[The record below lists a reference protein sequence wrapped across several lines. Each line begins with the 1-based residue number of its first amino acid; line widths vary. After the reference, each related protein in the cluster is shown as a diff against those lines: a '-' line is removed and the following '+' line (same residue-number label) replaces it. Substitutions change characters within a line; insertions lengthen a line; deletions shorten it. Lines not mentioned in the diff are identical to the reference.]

1 MNTKQY
7 DIIVL
12 GFGKAGKTLAAKFG
26 SMGKSVAMIEENPLM
41 YGGTCINIACIPTKT
56 MIIAASKGLS
66 YDQVLNQR
74 EVVTSRLRNK
84 NFGMLDTN
92 EHVDVYTGHGAF
104 ISRLRNKNFGMLDTN
119 EHVDVY
125 TGHGAFISNK
135 EIAVTAGEDK
145 IILSADTIVINT
157 GAVAI
162 KPNISGIDTAIGFY
176 NSTEIQQLPTQPSTL
191 GVIGAGP
198 IGLEFASLYA
208 KLGAK
213 VTVFNIESSILKRE
227 EPIVQELATEYLTE
241 QGITILNNVTLDSV
255 SNDDNKPVIKANNQN
270 YTFDAVLYATG
281 RKANTANIGL
291 EHTDIATNER
301 GAIVVNDTC
310 ESSVPGVYAVGDV
323 NGGPQFTYVS
333 LDDFRIVFGTLTGN
347 GQYTLKDRKNIPY
360 TTFLTPPLS
369 RVGLTE
375 EDAINQGYTVKTKE
389 MLVATMPRAHVN
401 DYLKGAFKIVVDAD
415 NDLILGATLYSQ
427 GAEELINLIKMAMDN
442 NIPYTYF
449 KNQIFTHPTMA
460 ENLNDLCNF

>member
-1 MNTKQY
+1 MNTKHY
-7 DIIVL
+7 DLIVL
-12 GFGKAGKTLAAKFG
+12 GFGKAGKTLAAKLG
-26 SMGKSVAMIEENPLM
+26 SMGKAVAMIEENPLM

-56 MIIAASKGLS
+56 MIVAASKGLS

-84 NFGMLDTN
+84 NFNMLDTN
-92 EHVDVYTGHGAF
+92 EHIDVYTGHG
-104 ISRLRNKNFGMLDTN
+104 
-119 EHVDVY
+119 E
-125 TGHGAFISNK
+125 FISNK

-145 IILSADTIVINT
+145 IVLSSDTIIINT
-157 GAVAI
+157 GAVSI
-162 KPNISGIDTAIGFY
+162 KPNIDDIDTATGFY
-176 NSTEIQQLPTQPSTL
+176 NSTEIQHLSSQPSTL
-191 GVIGAGP
+191 GIIGAGP

-208 KLGAK
+208 KLGTK
-213 VTVFNIESSILKRE
+213 VTVFNIDSNILKRE
-227 EPIVQELATEYLTE
+227 EPIAQKLANEYLTE
-241 QGITILNNVTLDSV
+241 QGVTVLNSVTLNAV
-255 SNDDNKPVIKANNQN
+255 SNKGNKPVITADNQN

-281 RKANTANIGL
+281 RRPNTTNIGL
-291 EHTDIATNER
+291 KNTDITTNER

-323 NGGPQFTYVS
+323 NGGPQFTYIS
-333 LDDFRIVFGTLTGN
+333 LDDFRIVFGALTGN
-347 GQYTLKDRKNIPY
+347 GHYTLKDRKNIPY
-360 TTFLTPPLS
+360 TTFLTPPLA

-375 EDAINQGYTVKTKE
+375 EEAINKGYTVKTKE

-401 DYLKGAFKIVVDAD
+401 DNLKGAFKIVV
-415 NDLILGATLYSQ
+415 NTENNLILGATLYSQ
-427 GAEELINLIKMAMDN
+427 SAEELINLIKMAMDN

>member
-1 MNTKQY
+1 MNTKHY
-7 DIIVL
+7 NLIVL

-26 SMGKSVAMIEENPLM
+26 AMGKAVAMIEENPLM

-56 MIIAASKGLS
+56 MIVAASKGLS

-92 EHVDVYTGHGAF
+92 EHVDVYTGHG
-104 ISRLRNKNFGMLDTN
+104 
-119 EHVDVY
+119 E
-125 TGHGAFISNK
+125 FISNK

-145 IILSADTIVINT
+145 IILSSETIIINT

-162 KPNISGIDTAIGFY
+162 KPNIDGIRAATGFY
-176 NSTEIQQLPTQPSTL
+176 NSTEIQQLSTQPSTL
-191 GVIGAGP
+191 GIIGAGP

-227 EPIVQELATEYLTE
+227 EPIVQELANEYLTE
-241 QGITILNNVTLDSV
+241 QGITILNDVTLNSV
-255 SNDDNKPVIKANNQN
+255 SNDGNKPVITANGQN

-281 RKANTANIGL
+281 RKPNTDNIGL
-291 EHTDIATNER
+291 ENTDIITNER

-323 NGGPQFTYVS
+323 NGGPQFTYIS
-333 LDDFRIVFGTLTGN
+333 LDDFRIVCGALTGN

-360 TTFLTPPLS
+360 TTFLTPPLA
-369 RVGLTE
+369 RIGLTE
-375 EDAINQGYTVKTKE
+375 EDSINKGYTVKTKE

-401 DYLKGAFKIVVDAD
+401 DYLKGAFKIVVNAD

>member
-1 MNTKQY
+1 MNTKHY
-7 DIIVL
+7 DLIVL
-12 GFGKAGKTLAAKFG
+12 GFGKAGKTLAAKLG
-26 SMGKSVAMIEENPLM
+26 SMGKAVAMIEENPLM

-84 NFGMLDTN
+84 NFNMLDTN
-92 EHVDVYTGHGAF
+92 EHIDVYTGHG
-104 ISRLRNKNFGMLDTN
+104 
-119 EHVDVY
+119 E
-125 TGHGAFISNK
+125 FISNK

-145 IILSADTIVINT
+145 IVLSSDTIIINT
-157 GAVAI
+157 GAVSI
-162 KPNISGIDTAIGFY
+162 KPNIDGINTATGFY
-176 NSTEIQQLPTQPSTL
+176 NSTEIQHLSSQPGTL
-191 GVIGAGP
+191 GIIGAGP

-208 KLGAK
+208 KLGTK
-213 VTVFNIESSILKRE
+213 VTVFNIDSNILKRE
-227 EPIVQELATEYLTE
+227 EPIAQKLANEYLTE
-241 QGITILNNVTLDSV
+241 QGVTVLNSVTLNAV
-255 SNDDNKPVIKANNQN
+255 SNKGNKPVITADNQN

-281 RKANTANIGL
+281 RRPNTTNIGL
-291 EHTDIATNER
+291 ENTDITTNER

-323 NGGPQFTYVS
+323 NGGPQFTYIS
-333 LDDFRIVFGTLTGN
+333 LDDFRIVFGALTGN
-347 GQYTLKDRKNIPY
+347 GHYTLKDRKNIPY
-360 TTFLTPPLS
+360 TTFLTPPLA

-375 EDAINQGYTVKTKE
+375 EEAINKGYTVKTKE

-401 DYLKGAFKIVVDAD
+401 DNLKGAFKIVV
-415 NDLILGATLYSQ
+415 NTENNLILGATLYSQ
-427 GAEELINLIKMAMDN
+427 SAEELINLIKMAMDN

>member
-1 MNTKQY
+1 MNTKHY
-7 DIIVL
+7 NLIVL

-26 SMGKSVAMIEENPLM
+26 SMGKAVAMIEENPLM

-56 MIIAASKGLS
+56 MIVAASKGLS

-84 NFGMLDTN
+84 NFNMLDTN
-92 EHVDVYTGHGAF
+92 EHIDVYTGHG
-104 ISRLRNKNFGMLDTN
+104 
-119 EHVDVY
+119 E
-125 TGHGAFISNK
+125 FISNK

-145 IILSADTIVINT
+145 IVLSSDTIIINT
-157 GAVAI
+157 GAVSI
-162 KPNISGIDTAIGFY
+162 KPNINGIDTATGFY
-176 NSTEIQQLPTQPSTL
+176 NSTEIQHLSSQPSTL
-191 GVIGAGP
+191 GIIGAGP

-208 KLGAK
+208 KLGTK
-213 VTVFNIESSILKRE
+213 VTVFNIDSNILKRE
-227 EPIVQELATEYLTE
+227 EPIAQKLANEYLTE
-241 QGITILNNVTLDSV
+241 QGVTVLNSVTLNAV
-255 SNDDNKPVIKANNQN
+255 SNKGNKPVITADNQN

-281 RKANTANIGL
+281 RRPNTTNIGL
-291 EHTDIATNER
+291 ENTDITTNER

-323 NGGPQFTYVS
+323 NGGPQFTYIS
-333 LDDFRIVFGTLTGN
+333 LDDFRIVFGALTGN
-347 GQYTLKDRKNIPY
+347 GHYTLKDRKNIPY
-360 TTFLTPPLS
+360 TTFLTPPLA

-375 EDAINQGYTVKTKE
+375 EEAINKGYTVKTKE

-401 DYLKGAFKIVVDAD
+401 DNLKGAFKIVV
-415 NDLILGATLYSQ
+415 NTENNLILGATLYSQ
-427 GAEELINLIKMAMDN
+427 SAEELINLIKMAMDN

>member
-1 MNTKQY
+1 MNTKHY
-7 DIIVL
+7 DLIVL

-26 SMGKSVAMIEENPLM
+26 SMGKAVAMIEENPLM

-92 EHVDVYTGHGAF
+92 EHVDVYTGHG
-104 ISRLRNKNFGMLDTN
+104 
-119 EHVDVY
+119 E
-125 TGHGAFISNK
+125 FISNK
-135 EIAVTAGEDK
+135 EIAVIAGEDK
-145 IILSADTIVINT
+145 IILSGETIIINT

-162 KPNISGIDTAIGFY
+162 KPNIDGISAATGFY
-176 NSTEIQQLPTQPSTL
+176 NSTEIQQLSPQPNTL

-208 KLGAK
+208 KLGTK
-213 VTVFNIESSILKRE
+213 VTVFNIKSSILKRE
-227 EPIVQELATEYLTE
+227 EPIVQELANEYLTE
-241 QGITILNNVTLDSV
+241 QGITILNDITLNSV
-255 SNDDNKPVIKANNQN
+255 SNDGNKPVITANSQN

-281 RKANTANIGL
+281 RKPNTANIGL
-291 EHTDIATNER
+291 ENTDITTNER

-323 NGGPQFTYVS
+323 NGGPQFTYIS
-333 LDDFRIVFGTLTGN
+333 LDDFRIVFGALTGN

-360 TTFLTPPLS
+360 TTFLTPPLA
-369 RVGLTE
+369 RIGLTE
-375 EDAINQGYTVKTKE
+375 EDAINKGYTVKTKE

-401 DYLKGAFKIVVDAD
+401 DYLKGALKIVVNAD

>member
-1 MNTKQY
+1 MNTKHY
-7 DIIVL
+7 DLIVL
-12 GFGKAGKTLAAKFG
+12 GFGKAGKTLAAKLG
-26 SMGKSVAMIEENPLM
+26 SMGKAVAMIEENPLM

-56 MIIAASKGLS
+56 MIVAASKGLS

-84 NFGMLDTN
+84 NFNMLDTN
-92 EHVDVYTGHGAF
+92 EHIDVYTGHG
-104 ISRLRNKNFGMLDTN
+104 
-119 EHVDVY
+119 E
-125 TGHGAFISNK
+125 FISNK

-145 IILSADTIVINT
+145 IVLSSDTIIINT
-157 GAVAI
+157 GAVSI
-162 KPNISGIDTAIGFY
+162 KPNIDGIDTATGFY
-176 NSTEIQQLPTQPSTL
+176 NSTEIQHLSSQPSTL
-191 GVIGAGP
+191 GIIGAGP

-208 KLGAK
+208 KLGTK
-213 VTVFNIESSILKRE
+213 VTVFNIDSNILKRE
-227 EPIVQELATEYLTE
+227 EPIAQKLANEYLTE
-241 QGITILNNVTLDSV
+241 QGVTILNSVTLNAV
-255 SNDDNKPVIKANNQN
+255 SNKENKPVITADNQN

-281 RKANTANIGL
+281 RRPNTTNIGL
-291 EHTDIATNER
+291 ENTDITTNER

-323 NGGPQFTYVS
+323 NGGPQFTYIS
-333 LDDFRIVFGTLTGN
+333 LDDFRIVFGALTGN
-347 GQYTLKDRKNIPY
+347 GHYTLKDRKNIPY
-360 TTFLTPPLS
+360 TTFLTPPLA

-375 EDAINQGYTVKTKE
+375 EEAINKGYTVKTKE

-401 DYLKGAFKIVVDAD
+401 DSLKGAFKIVV
-415 NDLILGATLYSQ
+415 NTENNLILGATLYSQ
-427 GAEELINLIKMAMDN
+427 SAEELINLIKMAMDN

>member
-1 MNTKQY
+1 MNTKHY
-7 DIIVL
+7 DLIVL

-26 SMGKSVAMIEENPLM
+26 SMGKAVAMIEENPLM

-56 MIIAASKGLS
+56 MIMAASKGLS

-84 NFGMLDTN
+84 NFGMLDNN
-92 EHVDVYTGHGAF
+92 EHVDVYTGHG
-104 ISRLRNKNFGMLDTN
+104 
-119 EHVDVY
+119 E
-125 TGHGAFISNK
+125 FISNK
-135 EIAVTAGEDK
+135 EIAITAGEDK
-145 IILSADTIVINT
+145 IILSGETIIINT

-162 KPNISGIDTAIGFY
+162 KPNIDGISAATGFY
-176 NSTEIQQLPTQPSTL
+176 NSTEIQQLSPQPNTL

-208 KLGAK
+208 KLGTK
-213 VTVFNIESSILKRE
+213 VTVFNIESGILKRE
-227 EPIVQELATEYLTE
+227 EPIVQELANEYLTE
-241 QGITILNNVTLDSV
+241 QGITILNDVTLNSV
-255 SNDDNKPVIKANNQN
+255 SNDGNKPVITANGQN

-281 RKANTANIGL
+281 RKPNTANIGL
-291 EHTDIATNER
+291 ENTDITTNER
-301 GAIVVNDTC
+301 GAIIVNDTC
-310 ESSVPGVYAVGDV
+310 ESSVPSVYAVGDV
-323 NGGPQFTYVS
+323 NGGPQFTYIS
-333 LDDFRIVFGTLTGN
+333 LDDFRIVFGALTGN

-360 TTFLTPPLS
+360 TTFLTPPLA

-375 EDAINQGYTVKTKE
+375 EDAINKGYTVKTKE

-401 DYLKGAFKIVVDAD
+401 DYLKGAFKIVVNAD

>member
-84 NFGMLDTN
+84 NFGMLDNN
-92 EHVDVYTGHGAF
+92 EHVDVYTGHG
-104 ISRLRNKNFGMLDTN
+104 
-119 EHVDVY
+119 E
-125 TGHGAFISNK
+125 FISNK
-135 EIAVTAGEDK
+135 EIAITAGEDK
-145 IILSADTIVINT
+145 IILCGETIIINT

-162 KPNISGIDTAIGFY
+162 KPNISGIDTATGFY

-323 NGGPQFTYVS
+323 NGGPQFTYIS
-333 LDDFRIVFGTLTGN
+333 LDDFRIVFGALTGN
-347 GQYTLKDRKNIPY
+347 SQYTLKDRKNILICWFYPDDISDTNQKWTKVESSSCSIWRY
-360 TTFLTPPLS
+360 IFFICTDNSLTS
-369 RVGLTE
+369 FH
-375 EDAINQGYTVKTKE
+375 K
-389 MLVATMPRAHVN
+389 H
-401 DYLKGAFKIVVDAD
+401 F
-415 NDLILGATLYSQ
+415 
-427 GAEELINLIKMAMDN
+427 
-442 NIPYTYF
+442 
-449 KNQIFTHPTMA
+449 
-460 ENLNDLCNF
+460 C

>member
-1 MNTKQY
+1 MNTKHY
-7 DIIVL
+7 DLIVL

-26 SMGKSVAMIEENPLM
+26 SMGKAVAMIEENPLM

-84 NFGMLDTN
+84 NFAMLDTN
-92 EHVDVYTGHGAF
+92 EHVDVYTGHG
-104 ISRLRNKNFGMLDTN
+104 
-119 EHVDVY
+119 E
-125 TGHGAFISNK
+125 FISNK
-135 EIAVTAGEDK
+135 EIAITAGEDK
-145 IILSADTIVINT
+145 IILCGETIIINT
-157 GAVAI
+157 GAVSI
-162 KPNISGIDTAIGFY
+162 KPNIDGISAATGFY
-176 NSTEIQQLPTQPSTL
+176 NSTEIQQLSPQPNTL

-208 KLGAK
+208 KLGTK
-213 VTVFNIESSILKRE
+213 VTVFNIESGILKRE
-227 EPIVQELATEYLTE
+227 EPIVQELANEYLTE
-241 QGITILNNVTLDSV
+241 QGITILNDVTLNSV
-255 SNDDNKPVIKANNQN
+255 FNDGNKPVITANGQN

-281 RKANTANIGL
+281 RKPNTANIGL
-291 EHTDIATNER
+291 ENTDITTNER

-323 NGGPQFTYVS
+323 NGGPQFTYIS
-333 LDDFRIVFGTLTGN
+333 LDDFRIVFGALTGN

-360 TTFLTPPLS
+360 TTFLTPPLA

-375 EDAINQGYTVKTKE
+375 EDAINKGYTVKTKE

-401 DYLKGAFKIVVDAD
+401 DYLKGAFKIVVNAD

-427 GAEELINLIKMAMDN
+427 GAEELINLIKMAIDN

>member
-1 MNTKQY
+1 MNTKHY
-7 DIIVL
+7 DIVVL

-92 EHVDVYTGHGAF
+92 EHVDVYTGHG
-104 ISRLRNKNFGMLDTN
+104 
-119 EHVDVY
+119 E
-125 TGHGAFISNK
+125 FISNK

-145 IILSADTIVINT
+145 IILSGETIIINT

-162 KPNISGIDTAIGFY
+162 KPNIDGIGTATGFY
-176 NSTEIQQLPTQPSTL
+176 NSTEIQHLSPQPSTL
-191 GVIGAGP
+191 GIIGAGP

-208 KLGAK
+208 KLGTK
-213 VTVFNIESSILKRE
+213 VTVFNIDSTILKRE
-227 EPIVQELATEYLTE
+227 EPLVQELANEYLAE
-241 QGITILNNVTLDSV
+241 QGVTILNSVTLNTV
-255 SNDDNKPVIKANNQN
+255 SNDGTKPVITTDHEN
-270 YTFDAVLYATG
+270 YTFDTVLYATG

-291 EHTDIATNER
+291 ENTDITTNDR

-323 NGGPQFTYVS
+323 NGGPQFTYIS
-333 LDDFRIVFGTLTGN
+333 LDDFRIVFGALTGK

-360 TTFLTPPLS
+360 TTFLTPPLA

-375 EDAINQGYTVKTKE
+375 EDAINKGYTVKTKE

-401 DYLKGAFKIVVDAD
+401 DYLKGAFKIVVNAD

>member
-1 MNTKQY
+1 
-7 DIIVL
+7 
-12 GFGKAGKTLAAKFG
+12 
-26 SMGKSVAMIEENPLM
+26 
-41 YGGTCINIACIPTKT
+41 
-56 MIIAASKGLS
+56 
-66 YDQVLNQR
+66 
-74 EVVTSRLRNK
+74 
-84 NFGMLDTN
+84 ML
-92 EHVDVYTGHGAF
+92 
-104 ISRLRNKNFGMLDTN
+104 
-119 EHVDVY
+119 
-125 TGHGAFISNK
+125 
-135 EIAVTAGEDK
+135 
-145 IILSADTIVINT
+145 
-157 GAVAI
+157 
-162 KPNISGIDTAIGFY
+162 FY
-176 NSTEIQQLPTQPSTL
+176 
-191 GVIGAGP
+191 
-198 IGLEFASLYA
+198 
-208 KLGAK
+208 
-213 VTVFNIESSILKRE
+213 
-227 EPIVQELATEYLTE
+227 
-241 QGITILNNVTLDSV
+241 
-255 SNDDNKPVIKANNQN
+255 
-270 YTFDAVLYATG
+270 TG

-323 NGGPQFTYVS
+323 NGGPQFTYIS
-333 LDDFRIVFGTLTGN
+333 LDDFRIVFGALTGN
-347 GQYTLKDRKNIPY
+347 SQYTLKDRKNIPY

>member
-1 MNTKQY
+1 MNTKHY
-7 DIIVL
+7 DLIVL
-12 GFGKAGKTLAAKFG
+12 GFGKAGKTLAAKLG
-26 SMGKSVAMIEENPLM
+26 SMGKAVAMIEENPLM

-56 MIIAASKGLS
+56 MIVAASKGLS

-84 NFGMLDTN
+84 NFNMLDTN
-92 EHVDVYTGHGAF
+92 EHIDVYTGHG
-104 ISRLRNKNFGMLDTN
+104 
-119 EHVDVY
+119 E
-125 TGHGAFISNK
+125 FISNK

-145 IILSADTIVINT
+145 IVLSSDTIIINT
-157 GAVAI
+157 GAVSI
-162 KPNISGIDTAIGFY
+162 KPNIDGIDTATGFY
-176 NSTEIQQLPTQPSTL
+176 NSTEIQHLSSQPSTL
-191 GVIGAGP
+191 GIIGAGP

-208 KLGAK
+208 KLGTK
-213 VTVFNIESSILKRE
+213 VTVFNIDSNILKRE
-227 EPIVQELATEYLTE
+227 EPIAQKLANEYLTE
-241 QGITILNNVTLDSV
+241 QGVTVLNSVTLNAV
-255 SNDDNKPVIKANNQN
+255 SNKGNKPVITADNQN

-281 RKANTANIGL
+281 RRPNTTNIGL
-291 EHTDIATNER
+291 KNTDITTNER

-323 NGGPQFTYVS
+323 NGGPQFTYIS
-333 LDDFRIVFGTLTGN
+333 LDDFRIVFDALTGN
-347 GQYTLKDRKNIPY
+347 GHYTLKDRKNIPY
-360 TTFLTPPLS
+360 TTFLTPPLA

-375 EDAINQGYTVKTKE
+375 EEAINKGYTVKTKE

-401 DYLKGAFKIVVDAD
+401 DNLKGAFKIVV
-415 NDLILGATLYSQ
+415 NTENNLILGATLYSQ
-427 GAEELINLIKMAMDN
+427 SAEELINLIKMAMDN

>member
-1 MNTKQY
+1 MNTKHY
-7 DIIVL
+7 DLIVL

-26 SMGKSVAMIEENPLM
+26 SMGKAVAMIEENPLM

-92 EHVDVYTGHGAF
+92 EHVDVYTGHG
-104 ISRLRNKNFGMLDTN
+104 
-119 EHVDVY
+119 E
-125 TGHGAFISNK
+125 FISNK
-135 EIAVTAGEDK
+135 EIAVTVGEDK
-145 IILSADTIVINT
+145 IILSGETIIINT

-162 KPNISGIDTAIGFY
+162 KPNIDGISAATGFY
-176 NSTEIQQLPTQPSTL
+176 NSTEIQQLSPQPNTL

-208 KLGAK
+208 KLGTK
-213 VTVFNIESSILKRE
+213 VTVFNIESGILKRE
-227 EPIVQELATEYLTE
+227 EPIVQELANEYLTE
-241 QGITILNNVTLDSV
+241 QGITILNDITLNSV
-255 SNDDNKPVIKANNQN
+255 SNDGNKPVITANGQH

-281 RKANTANIGL
+281 RKPNTANIGL
-291 EHTDIATNER
+291 ENTDITTNER

-323 NGGPQFTYVS
+323 NDGPQFTYIS
-333 LDDFRIVFGTLTGN
+333 LDDFRIVFGALTGN

-360 TTFLTPPLS
+360 TTFLTPPLA

-375 EDAINQGYTVKTKE
+375 GDAINKGYTVKTKE

-401 DYLKGAFKIVVDAD
+401 DYLKGAFKIVVNAD

>member
-1 MNTKQY
+1 MNTKHY
-7 DIIVL
+7 DLIVL

-26 SMGKSVAMIEENPLM
+26 SMGKAVAMIEENPLM

-84 NFGMLDTN
+84 NFAMLDTN
-92 EHVDVYTGHGAF
+92 EHVDVYTGHG
-104 ISRLRNKNFGMLDTN
+104 
-119 EHVDVY
+119 E
-125 TGHGAFISNK
+125 FISNK
-135 EIAVTAGEDK
+135 EIAITAGEDK
-145 IILSADTIVINT
+145 IVLSSDTIIINT

-162 KPNISGIDTAIGFY
+162 KPNISGIDTATGFY
-176 NSTEIQQLPTQPSTL
+176 NSTEIQQLSPQPNTL
-191 GVIGAGP
+191 GIIGAGP

-227 EPIVQELATEYLTE
+227 EPIVQELANEYLTE
-241 QGITILNNVTLDSV
+241 QGISILNDVTLNSV
-255 SNDDNKPVIKANNQN
+255 SNDGNKPVITANGQN

-281 RKANTANIGL
+281 RKPNTGNIGL
-291 EHTDIATNER
+291 ENTDITTNDC
-301 GAIVVNDTC
+301 GAIAVNDTC

-323 NGGPQFTYVS
+323 NGGPQFTYIS
-333 LDDFRIVFGTLTGN
+333 LDDFRIVFGALTGN

-360 TTFLTPPLS
+360 TTFLTPPLA

-375 EDAINQGYTVKTKE
+375 EDAINKGYTVNTKE

-401 DYLKGAFKIVVDAD
+401 DYLKGAFKIVV
-415 NDLILGATLYSQ
+415 NTENNLILGATLYSQ

>member
-84 NFGMLDTN
+84 NFTMLDSN
-92 EHVDVYTGHGAF
+92 DHVDVYTGHG
-104 ISRLRNKNFGMLDTN
+104 
-119 EHVDVY
+119 E
-125 TGHGAFISNK
+125 FISNK

-241 QGITILNNVTLDSV
+241 QGITILNNVTLESV
-255 SNDDNKPVIKANNQN
+255 SNDGDKPVITANNQN

-323 NGGPQFTYVS
+323 NGGPQFTYIS
-333 LDDFRIVFGTLTGN
+333 LDDFRIVFGALTGN
-347 GQYTLKDRKNIPY
+347 SQYTLKDRKNIPY
-360 TTFLTPPLS
+360 TTFLTPP
-369 RVGLTE
+369 
-375 EDAINQGYTVKTKE
+375 INQGYTVKTKE

>member
-84 NFGMLDTN
+84 NFTMLN
-92 EHVDVYTGHGAF
+92 
-104 ISRLRNKNFGMLDTN
+104 
-119 EHVDVY
+119 
-125 TGHGAFISNK
+125 SN
-135 EIAVTAGEDK
+135 DH
-145 IILSADTIVINT
+145 
-157 GAVAI
+157 VAI
-162 KPNISGIDTAIGFY
+162 KPNIPGIDTATGFY

-255 SNDDNKPVIKANNQN
+255 SNDSNKPVIKANNQN

-291 EHTDIATNER
+291 EHTDIVTNER

-427 GAEELINLIKMAMDN
+427 CAEELINLIKMAMDN

>member
-1 MNTKQY
+1 MNTKHY
-7 DIIVL
+7 DLIVL
-12 GFGKAGKTLAAKFG
+12 GFGKASKTLAAKLG
-26 SMGKSVAMIEENPLM
+26 SMGKAVAMIEENPLM

-56 MIIAASKGLS
+56 MIVAASKGLS

-84 NFGMLDTN
+84 NFNMLDTN
-92 EHVDVYTGHGAF
+92 EHIDVYTGHG
-104 ISRLRNKNFGMLDTN
+104 
-119 EHVDVY
+119 E
-125 TGHGAFISNK
+125 FISNK

-145 IILSADTIVINT
+145 IVLSSDTIIINT
-157 GAVAI
+157 GAVSI
-162 KPNISGIDTAIGFY
+162 KPNIDGIDTATGFY
-176 NSTEIQQLPTQPSTL
+176 NSTEIQHLSSQPSTL
-191 GVIGAGP
+191 GIIGAGP

-208 KLGAK
+208 KLGTK
-213 VTVFNIESSILKRE
+213 VTVFNIDSNILKRE
-227 EPIVQELATEYLTE
+227 EPIAQKLANEYLTE
-241 QGITILNNVTLDSV
+241 QGVTVLNSVTLNAV
-255 SNDDNKPVIKANNQN
+255 SNKGNKPVITADNQN

-281 RKANTANIGL
+281 RRPNTTNIGL
-291 EHTDIATNER
+291 ENTDITTNER

-323 NGGPQFTYVS
+323 NGGPQFTYIS
-333 LDDFRIVFGTLTGN
+333 LDDFRIVFGALTGN
-347 GQYTLKDRKNIPY
+347 GHYTLKDRKNIPY
-360 TTFLTPPLS
+360 TTFLTPPLA

-375 EDAINQGYTVKTKE
+375 EEAINKGYTVKTKE

-401 DYLKGAFKIVVDAD
+401 DNLKGAFKIVV
-415 NDLILGATLYSQ
+415 NTENNLILGATLYSQ
-427 GAEELINLIKMAMDN
+427 SAEELINLIKIAMDN

>member
-1 MNTKQY
+1 MNTKHY
-7 DIIVL
+7 DLIVL

-26 SMGKSVAMIEENPLM
+26 SMGKAVAMIEENPLM

-92 EHVDVYTGHGAF
+92 EHVDVYTGHG
-104 ISRLRNKNFGMLDTN
+104 
-119 EHVDVY
+119 E
-125 TGHGAFISNK
+125 FISNK

-145 IILSADTIVINT
+145 IILCGETIIINT

-162 KPNISGIDTAIGFY
+162 KPNIDGISAATGFY
-176 NSTEIQQLPTQPSTL
+176 NSTEIQQLSPQPNTL

-208 KLGAK
+208 KLGTK
-213 VTVFNIESSILKRE
+213 VTVFNIKSSILKRE
-227 EPIVQELATEYLTE
+227 EPIVQELANEYLTE
-241 QGITILNNVTLDSV
+241 QGITILNDITLNSV
-255 SNDDNKPVIKANNQN
+255 SNDGNKPVITANSQN

-281 RKANTANIGL
+281 RKPNTANIGL
-291 EHTDIATNER
+291 ENTDITTNER

-323 NGGPQFTYVS
+323 NGGPQFTYIS
-333 LDDFRIVFGTLTGN
+333 LDDFRIVFGALTGN

-360 TTFLTPPLS
+360 TTFLTPPLA
-369 RVGLTE
+369 RIGLTE
-375 EDAINQGYTVKTKE
+375 EDAINKGYTVKTKE

-401 DYLKGAFKIVVDAD
+401 DYLKGALKIVVNAD

>member
-92 EHVDVYTGHGAF
+92 EHVDVYTGHG
-104 ISRLRNKNFGMLDTN
+104 
-119 EHVDVY
+119 E
-125 TGHGAFISNK
+125 FISNK

-162 KPNISGIDTAIGFY
+162 KPNISGIDTATGFY

-241 QGITILNNVTLDSV
+241 QGIEMKKQISFLGDDKDIEEKLSQKFEISENAETLVV
-255 SNDDNKPVIKANNQN
+255 SKLSLKNLYNISNAIYENDYEEKIIKFLLENKEIIIIKEGIEYSKYENIPV
-270 YTFDAVLYATG
+270 AVLKRYEEYIEKIKTYGIKIESKDFYINSLEKKEEVYSKKLLDLNSLRELEIKGIKRLVIENSIVTSSAQEYA
-281 RKANTANIGL
+281 
-291 EHTDIATNER
+291 
-301 GAIVVNDTC
+301 
-310 ESSVPGVYAVGDV
+310 
-323 NGGPQFTYVS
+323 
-333 LDDFRIVFGTLTGN
+333 
-347 GQYTLKDRKNIPY
+347 KDKNI
-360 TTFLTPPLS
+360 
-369 RVGLTE
+369 E
-375 EDAINQGYTVKTKE
+375 I
-389 MLVATMPRAHVN
+389 
-401 DYLKGAFKIVVDAD
+401 
-415 NDLILGATLYSQ
+415 
-427 GAEELINLIKMAMDN
+427 IKRR
-442 NIPYTYF
+442 
-449 KNQIFTHPTMA
+449 
-460 ENLNDLCNF
+460 

>member
-1 MNTKQY
+1 MNTKHY
-7 DIIVL
+7 DLIVL
-12 GFGKAGKTLAAKFG
+12 GFGKAGKTLAAKLG
-26 SMGKSVAMIEENPLM
+26 SMGKAVAMIEENPLM

-56 MIIAASKGLS
+56 MIVAASKGLS

-84 NFGMLDTN
+84 NFNMLDTN
-92 EHVDVYTGHGAF
+92 EHIDVYTGHG
-104 ISRLRNKNFGMLDTN
+104 
-119 EHVDVY
+119 E
-125 TGHGAFISNK
+125 FISNK

-145 IILSADTIVINT
+145 IVLSSDTIIINT
-157 GAVAI
+157 GAVSI
-162 KPNISGIDTAIGFY
+162 KPNIDGIDTATGFY
-176 NSTEIQQLPTQPSTL
+176 NSTEIQHLSSQPSTL
-191 GVIGAGP
+191 GIIGAGP

-208 KLGAK
+208 KLGTK
-213 VTVFNIESSILKRE
+213 VTVFNIDSNILKRE
-227 EPIVQELATEYLTE
+227 EPIAQKLANEYLTE
-241 QGITILNNVTLDSV
+241 QGVTVLNSVTLNAV
-255 SNDDNKPVIKANNQN
+255 SNKGNKPVITADNQN

-281 RKANTANIGL
+281 RRPNTTNIGL
-291 EHTDIATNER
+291 ENTDITTNER

-323 NGGPQFTYVS
+323 NGGPQFTYIS

-347 GQYTLKDRKNIPY
+347 GHYTLKDRKNIPY
-360 TTFLTPPLS
+360 TTFLTPPLA
-369 RVGLTE
+369 RIGLTE
-375 EDAINQGYTVKTKE
+375 EEAINKGYTVKTKE

-401 DYLKGAFKIVVDAD
+401 DNLKGAFKIVV
-415 NDLILGATLYSQ
+415 NTENNLILGATLYSQ
-427 GAEELINLIKMAMDN
+427 SAEELINLIKMAMDN

>member
-1 MNTKQY
+1 MNTKHY
-7 DIIVL
+7 DLIVL
-12 GFGKAGKTLAAKFG
+12 GFGKAGKTLAAKLG
-26 SMGKSVAMIEENPLM
+26 SMGKAVAMIEENPLM

-84 NFGMLDTN
+84 NFNMLDTN
-92 EHVDVYTGHGAF
+92 EHVDVYTGHG
-104 ISRLRNKNFGMLDTN
+104 
-119 EHVDVY
+119 E
-125 TGHGAFISNK
+125 FISNK
-135 EIAVTAGEDK
+135 EIAITAGEDK
-145 IILSADTIVINT
+145 IILCGETIIINT
-157 GAVAI
+157 GAVSI
-162 KPNISGIDTAIGFY
+162 KPNIDGISAATGFY
-176 NSTEIQQLPTQPSTL
+176 NSTEIQQLSPQPNTL

-208 KLGAK
+208 KLGTK
-213 VTVFNIESSILKRE
+213 VTVFNIESGILKRE
-227 EPIVQELATEYLTE
+227 EPIVQELANEYLTE
-241 QGITILNNVTLDSV
+241 QGITILNDVTLNSV
-255 SNDDNKPVIKANNQN
+255 SNDGNKPVITANGQH

-281 RKANTANIGL
+281 RKPNTANIGL
-291 EHTDIATNER
+291 ENTDITTNER

-323 NGGPQFTYVS
+323 NGGPQFTYIS
-333 LDDFRIVFGTLTGN
+333 LDDFRIVFGALTGN

-360 TTFLTPPLS
+360 TTFLTPPLA

-375 EDAINQGYTVKTKE
+375 EDAINKGYTVKTKE

-401 DYLKGAFKIVVDAD
+401 DYLKGAFKIVVNAD